1 MKLMIVVAVI
11 LYILMPVDVAPGPV
25 DDVIVTLVGMLLASV
40 SDKEGVTK

>member
-11 LYILMPVDVAPGPV
+11 LYILMPVDVAPGPI
-25 DDVIVTLVGMLLASV
+25 DDAIITLIGMLLASV